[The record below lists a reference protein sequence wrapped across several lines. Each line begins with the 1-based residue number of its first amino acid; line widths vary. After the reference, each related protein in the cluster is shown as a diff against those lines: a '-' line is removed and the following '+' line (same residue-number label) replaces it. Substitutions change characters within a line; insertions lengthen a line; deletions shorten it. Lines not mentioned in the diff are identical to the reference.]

1 MKFVLKNIE
10 TVYKSLFL
18 LFLINI
24 SFSQTKINEEV
35 KFIIS
40 DLTKV
45 KNFNGVI
52 SSENVLKIS
61 EEYGLDNDQ
70 IMELFRP
77 YSKIYSKML
86 FIAPSNKYYLK
97 IRN

>member
-1 MKFVLKNIE
+1 ML
-10 TVYKSLFL
+10 TGL
-18 LFLINI
+18 LF
-24 SFSQTKINEEV
+24 SQDTTEV

-77 YSKIYSKML
+77 YSKIYSKVRRRAIILMWKE
-86 FIAPSNKYYLK
+86 KYCLIFLIK
-97 IRN
+97 E